1 MTVSDKLLRGF
12 FNEIHNSNINYVVWK
27 NTNLIENFFLGQ
39 KT

>member
-1 MTVSDKLLRGF
+1 MITKDKLIKNF
-12 FNEIHNSNINYVVWK
+12 FDEVHNSNINYAVWK